1 MGVQNKCSLWLE
13 SECSESGKIEG
24 KLFIPRGELF
34 FPRSDGCL
42 TERSEV
48 RQSRSRKGK
57 FASRNGKFPEI
68 FPLEDYSLFSHR
80 DAFFLS
86 VAP

>member
-1 MGVQNKCSLWLE
+1 MPLGITKRISVPYGRKVSALRAEKSKANFSFRE
-13 SECSESGKIEG
+13 VSFS
-24 KLFIPRGELF
+24 
-34 FPRSDGCL
+34 
-42 TERSEV
+42 SEV